1 MILHVSTKTKS
12 FHTQSTK
19 YNTDFTHRVSACLQ
33 VFHNTPT
40 QHIIH
45 INFHTRLSPSLLQ
58 WSPREAKSTQIRRNQ
73 NMSHGGRTRVS
84 SVVVVLNIYDLS
96 PANDYLYPIGFGLH
110 HSGVEILGVEYSFA
124 SGGGIFESRPKVA
137 PGMCWDRCA
146 MCLQYCFNIIII
158 QLFLQ
163 IVCASTL

>member
-146 MCLQYCFNIIII
+146 MYVRAI
-158 QLFLQ
+158 LF
-163 IVCASTL
+163 